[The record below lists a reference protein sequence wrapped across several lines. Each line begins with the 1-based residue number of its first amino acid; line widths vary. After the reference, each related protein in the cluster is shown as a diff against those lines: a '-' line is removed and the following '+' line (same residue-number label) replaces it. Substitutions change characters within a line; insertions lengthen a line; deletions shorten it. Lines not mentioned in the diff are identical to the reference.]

1 MFTQK
6 KSSLHRWTH
15 SLGGEEAVLEDTM
28 TITLKN
34 EKYEVVLN
42 THGAEINAFRG
53 KDGTQYVFEGPES
66 VWKFH
71 APVLFPHVGRIRDG
85 FYTWQEKEFH
95 LVNNGMSRDME
106 HKIIEQ
112 SEKTATFELTE
123 NAETA
128 DKFPWKFSLKTH
140 YELTDTGLLF
150 TTTVTN
156 TDKTTMYFSLGSH
169 TAFCCPRNTDPA
181 GTTNADYQYEF
192 EKKEPLTTVLLND
205 AAQLAVDE
213 DGTAPCTKAY
223 GEKDAGIIPIGADGF
238 GNGQFFTHFTSNW
251 VGLRNK
257 KDGSLVKVN
266 CAGYPYLMVWQGG
279 NGKDGASGNGFN
291 CIEPWYGTAD
301 AENTDHRWE
310 HKSGLIEKFAQKT
323 CLKNA

>member
-1 MFTQK
+1 
-6 KSSLHRWTH
+6 
-15 SLGGEEAVLEDTM
+15 M

-34 EKYEVVLN
+34 SNYEVVLN

-66 VWKFH
+66 VWKYR

-85 FYTWQEKEFH
+85 FYTWQGKEYH

-112 SEKTATFELTE
+112 TETSATFELTE

-140 YELTDTGLLF
+140 YELKDDGLMF

-156 TDKTTMYFSLGSH
+156 TDTTTMYFSLGSH

-192 EKKEPLTTVLLND
+192 EKREPLTTVLLND
-205 AAQLAVDE
+205 AGQLAVDA
-213 DGTAPCTKAY
+213 DGTAPCTKPY
-223 GEKDAGIIPIGADGF
+223 GEKEAGIIPITAAGL
-238 GNGQFFTHFTSNW
+238 GNGHFFTHFTSDW

-279 NGKDGASGNGFN
+279 SGKDGASGNGFN

-301 AENTDHRWE
+301 AENTDHTWE
-310 HKSGLIEKFAQKT
+310 NKSGLIELAPGKT
-323 CLKNA
+323 FTADQSITIER

>member
-1 MFTQK
+1 M
-6 KSSLHRWTH
+6 
-15 SLGGEEAVLEDTM
+15 M

-34 EKYEVVLN
+34 SNYEVVLN
-42 THGAEINAFRG
+42 THGAEINSFRG
-53 KDGTQYVFEGPES
+53 SDGTQYVFEGPES

-71 APVLFPHVGRIRDG
+71 APVLFPHVGRIKDG
-85 FYTWQEKEFH
+85 FYTYAGKEYH
-95 LVNNGMSRDME
+95 LVNNGMSRDLE

-112 SEKTATFELTE
+112 SATSATFELTE
-123 NAETA
+123 SAETA

-140 YELTDTGLLF
+140 YELRDDGLTF

-156 TDKTTMYFSLGSH
+156 TDSTEMLFSVGSH

-192 EKKEPLTTVLLND
+192 ENKEPLTTVLLND

-213 DGTAPCTKAY
+213 EGTSPCTKPY
-223 GEKDAGIIPIGADGF
+223 GEKQSGIIPINAEGF
-238 GNGQFFTHFTSNW
+238 GNGHFFTKFTSNW

-279 NGKDGASGNGFN
+279 NGAEGASGNGFN

-301 AENTDHRWE
+301 AENTEHEWE
-310 HKSGLIEKFAQKT
+310 EKACLISLEPGKSFTADQSITIEK
-323 CLKNA
+323 

>member
-1 MFTQK
+1 
-6 KSSLHRWTH
+6 
-15 SLGGEEAVLEDTM
+15 M

-34 EKYEVVLN
+34 ENYEVVLN
-42 THGAEINAFRG
+42 THGAEINSFRG
-53 KDGTQYVFEGPES
+53 ADGTKYVFEGPES

-71 APVLFPHVGRIRDG
+71 APVLFPHVGRIKDG
-85 FYTWQEKEFH
+85 FMLWNDKEYH
-95 LVNNGMSRDME
+95 LVNNGMSRDLE
-106 HKIIEQ
+106 HKLVEQ
-112 SEKTATFELTE
+112 TETSATFELTE
-123 NAETA
+123 SAETA
-128 DKFPWKFSLKTH
+128 DKFPWKFTLRTH
-140 YELTDTGLLF
+140 YELRSDGLTF

-156 TDKTTMYFSLGSH
+156 TDSEPMLFSIGSH

-192 EKKEPLTTVLLND
+192 ENKEALTTVLLND

-213 DGTAPCTKAY
+213 EGTAPCTKPY
-223 GEKDAGIIPIGADGF
+223 GEKEAGIIPITAEGF
-238 GNGQFFTHFTSNW
+238 GNGHFFTKFTSNW

-279 NGKDGASGNGFN
+279 NGAEGAAGNGFN

-301 AENTDHRWE
+301 AENSDHEWAS
-310 HKSGLIEKFAQKT
+310 KSGLICLESGKSFTADQSITIEK
-323 CLKNA
+323 